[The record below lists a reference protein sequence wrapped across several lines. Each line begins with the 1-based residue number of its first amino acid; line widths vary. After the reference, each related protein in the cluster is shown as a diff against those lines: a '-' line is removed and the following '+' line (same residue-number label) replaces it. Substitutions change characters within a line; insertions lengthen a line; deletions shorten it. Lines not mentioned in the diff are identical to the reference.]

1 MKHKKC
7 IRKLLSFLT
16 IVCCLAGSITP
27 VHASG
32 TGNGSNVPRVT
43 FTNEPVNSPD
53 LYVSKTVEN
62 ALEGAQYAAPEHA
75 VFRFVLKQNG
85 QIAAGVTYRVLDSE
99 HGEIIRKTSTGM
111 NDPFR
116 TDRTGVFT
124 LEAGQQAWFEGLGTG
139 ARYEVTE
146 QDTYLLPVIEN
157 GVEKP
162 TSGSSLYYVT
172 GEGAN
177 RIETPFRDQPFE
189 YETRSLA
196 ADGWQKK
203 SPAGG
208 STGEQ
213 SVLPNGS
220 HETFTNRYIGKGTGD
235 TTTLEISKTAV
246 FPSGYQAPDT
256 TPAFPFVIELDGA
269 PYANEPFTAVNER
282 TGETRSL
289 TTDGEGRFT
298 LPGGW
303 TARFEKVPV
312 DVDYKVY
319 EDTEAV
325 YEEEGAEEIPG
336 QTPIRDANMSV
347 LSLDRAENLLSQAGQ
362 STAKL
367 LSQAGSDSLAQ
378 PGQSMLDG
386 GLQTGGA
393 TDTGNIL
400 SMWPEDWWPTQD
412 TVRTGATQAPLT
424 AVDFQNSNVS
434 FVVTKRLEDYST
446 PENTVFQFRLAD
458 ENNNAIEGAEYYCY
472 KTTGEPVYKEDQS
485 GGILRGM
492 VVRPGGALGGPAVLV
507 DGKQI
512 TTGRTYYDGS
522 FTLAPGEAAVFVGLK
537 PGTSYRVSE
546 TETPE
551 YIQIAPPRY
560 APGDPVPTVPENGAI
575 SFVNFVNRPVDNEGV
590 LTVTKNVTYGFGEG
604 ELSEDEFHF
613 ILYKRLTPETA
624 KTLFGVN
631 DVNEITLDAVK
642 AKLKSG
648 EILLAEVPTLD
659 MGDMSRDD
667 FSLDLDAALRSADGD
682 GNTGLMRSKSR
693 NRMNA
698 GGNRNSFLPDLWFFE
713 QGGVSYEVYVP
724 AEGMLFSIPEGTE
737 APTYK
742 TGPYR
747 GWERPGEF
755 VLKAGQTARFEDKV
769 STWDGYLAMEVDL
782 SEEYEEMTGRFP
794 QSDYRPVYSGL
805 NEDGTLQQTGYAQA
819 GLVQE
824 KIMSDESEV
833 IYPGGLALNFENSY
847 IPKKIDLVL
856 TKTDGENQTIADR
869 EAHFMLYRTKG
880 QDSPVLPELLED
892 GTVPDPDTYVYRTE
906 KGVLTIP
913 NLKAGTYWLRELK
926 APSGYCLL
934 PEPIE
939 IELAWTADG
948 LTVTIDGKA
957 YRGSDDAETVK
968 SNVLGS
974 ISITPPEQIQQPG
987 PGSEDFDSGV
997 FPPTSMLSAEGGT
1010 GRAID
1015 NGNLILRPVWTNT
1028 KVNLSIRN
1036 TELYELPNS
1045 GGIGIYWYSIGGTLL
1060 MLAEALILYKNKRRG
1075 GVE

>member
-32 TGNGSNVPRVT
+32 TGSGSNVPRAT

-85 QIAAGVTYRVLDSE
+85 QIAAGVTYRVLDPE
-99 HGEIIRKTSTGM
+99 HGEIIRKTSAGM
-111 NDPFR
+111 NDPFQ
-116 TDRTGVFT
+116 TDSTGVFT

-146 QDTYLLPVIEN
+146 QDTYLLPAVDEN
-157 GVEKP
+157 GAEKT
-162 TSGSSLYYVT
+162 TSGSSLYYAA
-172 GEGAN
+172 E
-177 RIETPFRDQPFE
+177 ETPFREKPFE

-235 TTTLEISKTAV
+235 TTALEISKTAV

-289 TTDGEGRFT
+289 TTDGKGKFM

-319 EDTEAV
+319 EDMEAV
-325 YEEEGAEEIPG
+325 YEDEEAEEIPG
-336 QTPIRDANMSV
+336 QSPIPGAGQAV
-347 LSLDRAENLLSQAGQ
+347 LSLDRAEDAGA
-362 STAKL
+362 SEEGNT
-367 LSQAGSDSLAQ
+367 
-378 PGQSMLDG
+378 DG
-386 GLQTGGA
+386 GQQTGGA
-393 TDTGNIL
+393 ADTGNIL
-400 SMWPEDWWPTQD
+400 SLWPEDWWPTQD
-412 TVRTGATQAPLT
+412 TVRTGSTQAPLT
-424 AVDFQNSNVS
+424 ALDFQNSNVS

-446 PENTVFQFRLAD
+446 PANPFQFRLAD
-458 ENNNAIEGAEYYCY
+458 ENNDAIEGAVYYIY
-472 KTTGEPVYKEDQS
+472 RTNGEPVFLPEHS
-485 GGILRGM
+485 WNE
-492 VVRPGGALGGPAVLV
+492 GPDVYV

-512 TTGRTYYDGS
+512 TTGITHYDGS
-522 FTLAPGEAAVFVGLK
+522 FVLGPGEAAVFVGLK

-546 TETPE
+546 TETPD

-560 APGDPVPTVPENGAI
+560 EPGDPVPTVPENGAI

-590 LTVTKNVTYGFGEG
+590 LTVTKNVTYGLGEG
-604 ELSEDEFHF
+604 GLSEDEFHF
-613 ILYKRLTPETA
+613 ILYKRLTPEAA
-624 KTLFGVN
+624 KTLFGVD
-631 DVNEITLDAVK
+631 DVSKITLDAVK
-642 AKLKSG
+642 EKLTSG
-648 EILLAEVPTLD
+648 KILLAGVPTLD
-659 MGDMSRDD
+659 MSRDD
-667 FSLDLDAALRSADGD
+667 SSLDLNAAQRSADGD

-693 NRMNA
+693 SRMNA
-698 GGNRNSFLPDLWFFE
+698 GGNMNSFLPDLWFFE
-713 QGGVSYEVYVP
+713 DGGTRYEVYVP
-724 AEGMLFSIPEGTE
+724 AEGMLFSIPGGTGT
-737 APTYK
+737 PTYK

-747 GWERPGEF
+747 SWERPGEF

-782 SEEYEEMTGRFP
+782 SEEYQEVIGRSLR
-794 QSDYRPVYSGL
+794 SDYRSVYSGL

-869 EAHFMLYRTKG
+869 EAHFMLYRTRG
-880 QDSPVLPELLED
+880 QDSPVFPELLED

-939 IELAWTADG
+939 IDLTWTADG
-948 LTVTIDGKA
+948 LTVTIDGKV
-957 YRGSDDAETVK
+957 YRGPDDTDSVTSD
-968 SNVLGS
+968 VLGS
-974 ISITPPEQIQQPG
+974 ISITREPDPEDSGSGDIPPESRPG
-987 PGSEDFDSGV
+987 GESRAAD
-997 FPPTSMLSAEGGT
+997 TA
-1010 GRAID
+1010 GRPESS
-1015 NGNLILRPVWTNT
+1015 LRTNV

-1045 GGIGIYWYSIGGTLL
+1045 GGAGIYWYSIGGTLL
-1060 MLAEALILYKNKRRG
+1060 MLAAALILYKNKRRG